1 MSSDGIGGS
10 LYRHIAKPAE
20 NTAIFCIILDFC
32 MDSVS
37 RPESYRLASEIKEKK
52 MSCSMSDEKVLIV
65 K

>member
-10 LYRHIAKPAE
+10 PYRHIAKPAE

-37 RPESYRLASEIKEKK
+37 RPESYRLASEIKEK
-52 MSCSMSDEKVLIV
+52 E
-65 K
+65 